1 MLLDKMLHQQT
12 ECLRMLLPH
21 LLTIHAGLVG
31 ATLLNPEGNGGQ
43 MVGVLIRFFRTEMM
57 PVLLPT

>member
-1 MLLDKMLHQQT
+1 
-12 ECLRMLLPH
+12 MLLPH

-31 ATLLNPEGNGGQ
+31 TTLLNPEGNGGQ
-43 MVGVLIRFFRTEMM
+43 MVGILMGLFRTEMM

>member
-1 MLLDKMLHQQT
+1 
-12 ECLRMLLPH
+12 MLLPH

-31 ATLLNPEGNGGQ
+31 TTLLNPEGNGGQ
-43 MVGVLIRFFRTEMM
+43 MVGILTGLFTEMM

>member
-31 ATLLNPEGNGGQ
+31 TTLLNPEGNGGQ
-43 MVGVLIRFFRTEMM
+43 MVGILTGLFTEMM